1 MGSFSIGHG
10 LVYLVVIAGLVIPSW
25 LIFKRA
31 GWSPWWALTLVIPFA
46 AIVLLWVFALAR
58 WPSLDRANQPG

>member
-1 MGSFSIGHG
+1 MGSFSIFHW
-10 LVYLVVIAGLVIPSW
+10 LILIAILAVFVVPCG

-31 GWSPWWALTLVIPFA
+31 GWSPWLALILVVPGA

-58 WPSLDRANQPG
+58 WPSFDHAKSPA

>member
-1 MGSFSIGHG
+1 MGSFSIVHW
-10 LVYLVVIAGLVIPSW
+10 LVYGVVLAIFVVPCW

-31 GWSPWWALTLVIPFA
+31 GWSPWLALLVFVPGA

-58 WPSLDRANQPG
+58 WPSLDRAGQP

>member
-1 MGSFSIGHG
+1 MGVFS
-10 LVYLVVIAGLVIPSW
+10 VVHMSLWIAILAIFIVPCW

-31 GWSPWWALTLVIPFA
+31 GWSPWLALILIVPGA

-58 WPSLDRANQPG
+58 WPSLDRPAQP

>member
-1 MGSFSIGHG
+1 MGSFSIFH
-10 LVYLVVIAGLVIPSW
+10 LVVLAAVVAIFIVPCW

-31 GWSPWWALTLVIPFA
+31 GWSPWLSLVLFVPGA

-58 WPSLDRANQPG
+58 WPSLDRADQP